1 MLAMA
6 LPHADARPLPAWLW
20 VPALGIVAGGADLAF
35 AAAWWAPL
43 GVEPIRIP
51 QAIAGWVVG
60 KPAAHAGGL
69 ATAVLGALLYLSLI
83 SLMVAGYL
91 ALARRMRP
99 LAAHP
104 FACGAAY
111 GTAMY
116 VLLFEV
122 VQRVVPLWTG
132 QPQPQVRFAWVVAC
146 VFAYVFLIGI
156 PAALATRAHLKAAA

>member
-6 LPHADARPLPAWLW
+6 MPHADARPLPAWFW
-20 VPALGIVAGGADLAF
+20 VPTLGIAAGGADLAF

-43 GVEPIRIP
+43 GVAPIRIP

-60 KPAAHAGGL
+60 NPAAQAGGL
-69 ATAVLGALLYLSLI
+69 ITAVFGTLLYLSLV

-91 ALARRMRP
+91 TLARRLRS
-99 LAAHP
+99 LAKHP

-132 QPQPQVRFAWVVAC
+132 QPQPQLPFAWVVAC
-146 VFAYVFLIGI
+146 VLAYVFLIGI
-156 PAALATRAHLKAAA
+156 PTALATRAHLHTAT